1 MLPPPDT
8 ALGALAHH
16 LITENNNFQPMN
28 INFGLFK
35 SAVNNLKGKK
45 NRREEVLILYINSKI
60 EFSQLVGVSK
70 YLSRSFVK
78 KHDLDPV

>member
-45 NRREEVLILYINSKI
+45 TGERGTHLIHQQQNRV
-60 EFSQLVGVSK
+60 FSVG
-70 YLSRSFVK
+70 
-78 KHDLDPV
+78 